1 MMYEY
6 IEKNIESATGCDA
19 TCWRVQKVE
28 IYPGQN
34 VNIQLVIYGWKDIDA
49 YLAGKVHMATRT
61 VNFEHAEEMPS
72 YPAVFTD
79 FLTKMLSDLEFA
91 GGTYKT
97 KEV

>member
-1 MMYEY
+1 
-6 IEKNIESATGCDA
+6 
-19 TCWRVQKVE
+19 
-28 IYPGQN
+28 
-34 VNIQLVIYGWKDIDA
+34 
-49 YLAGKVHMATRT
+49 MATRT

-79 FLTKMLSDLEFA
+79 FLTKILSDLEFA